1 MTDASNTGFFYG
13 TLMAPSVLRRVIFGQ
28 SLPDSTTKRP
38 LPSPRPALLK
48 DFQRHRVKNCDY
60 PAIVSKTDA
69 TVRGTLVTGLTEG
82 DWWRLDVFEGD
93 DYTREV
99 VKVLIRKDFKRNDI
113 QTDGEWN
120 TLDEKELEDEGEEI
134 LAQTYVWKSGVNYL
148 EPREWD
154 FEEFVREKMWRWA
167 GDTAENEG
175 EYDELDDAVRDADP
189 TGGRHVNGGI
199 ITDALKDSKVSEEQ
213 LQSAV

>member
-28 SLPDSTTKRP
+28 NLPDSTTKRP

-69 TVRGTLVTGLTEG
+69 MVRGTLVTGLTEG

-99 VKVLIRKDFKRNDI
+99 VKVLIRKDSKRKDI
-113 QTDGEWN
+113 QTDSEWD
-120 TLDEKELEDEGEEI
+120 TLDEKELEDDGEEI
-134 LAQTYVWKSGVNYL
+134 LAQTYVWKS
-148 EPREWD
+148 
-154 FEEFVREKMWRWA
+154 
-167 GDTAENEG
+167 
-175 EYDELDDAVRDADP
+175 
-189 TGGRHVNGGI
+189 
-199 ITDALKDSKVSEEQ
+199 
-213 LQSAV
+213 